1 MLFNSLQFVLFFIIV
16 TTLYFLIKHKYRW
29 ILLLLSSCYFYM
41 AFVPAYILILL
52 FTALVDYFAGIAI
65 EKSDG
70 GRKKFFLV
78 ITLIANIGVLGF
90 FKYYNFLNDNIAH
103 LLGSVGLQERL
114 PFLSFI
120 LPIGL
125 SFHTFQAM
133 SYTIEIYRGKQKA
146 ERKFGM
152 YFLYEM
158 FFPRL
163 VAGPIERPQ
172 NLLHQFYEH
181 HEFDPARVSSGLQ
194 LMAWGLFKKL
204 VIADRLAMI
213 VNNVYEYPQ
222 NFQGISLIIATVF
235 FAFQVYCDFSGYTD
249 IAIGAAEVLGFKLMT
264 NFNRPYLS
272 KSIAEFWQR
281 WHISLS
287 TWFRDY
293 VYLPLAYSTSRK
305 LKEETFLGIRVDY
318 VVYTY
323 ATMITFLIC
332 GLWHGASWNFV
343 IWGGLHGFML
353 VFAVLISKP
362 KTKLFHK
369 LGINRH
375 GRPYLVFQ
383 VLVTFSLVSLA
394 WVFFRANT
402 LHDAVYITKH
412 MFTGI
417 SGNIKE
423 VMQNHSA
430 FKTIVTLDSGRNF
443 VFSIIILP
451 VFFWIESLQRKLDIR
466 ELVKQQPLFKRYVIY
481 YIFIMI
487 FILFGVFDASRQFI
501 YFQF

>member
-16 TTLYFLIKHKYRW
+16 TTLYFSFKHKYRW
-29 ILLLLSSCYFYM
+29 ILLLISSCYFYM
-41 AFVPAYILILL
+41 AFVPVYILILL
-52 FTALVDYFAGIAI
+52 FTALIDYFAGIAI

-70 GRKKFFLV
+70 SRKKFFLA
-78 ITLIANIGVLGF
+78 ITLAANIGVLGF
-90 FKYYNFLNDNIAH
+90 FKYYNFLNENVAYV
-103 LLGSVGLQERL
+103 LGGFGIQERL

-133 SYTIEIYRGKQKA
+133 SYTIEIYRGNFKA
-146 ERKFGM
+146 ERRFGI

-158 FFPRL
+158 FYPRL

-172 NLLHQFYEH
+172 NLLHQFDEPH
-181 HEFDPARVSSGLQ
+181 QFDLVRMGSGLQ

-204 VIADRLAMI
+204 VIADRLAII
-213 VNNVYEYPQ
+213 VNNVYEYPT
-222 NFQGISLIIATVF
+222 NFEGVSLIIATIF

-249 IAIGAAEVLGFKLMT
+249 IAIGAAEVMGFKLMT

-293 VYLPLAYSTSRK
+293 LYLPIAYATSRK
-305 LKEETFLGIRVDY
+305 LKKESYLGIKVDY
-318 VVYTY
+318 IVYMY
-323 ATMITFLIC
+323 ATIITFLIC
-332 GLWHGASWNFV
+332 GLWHGSSWNFV
-343 IWGGLHGFML
+343 IWGGLHGIFL
-353 VFAVLISKP
+353 IFALLISKP
-362 KTKLFHK
+362 KKRVFKH
-369 LGINRH
+369 LGINRNS
-375 GRPYLVFQ
+375 RPYHIFQ

-402 LHDAVYITKH
+402 MQDAMYICTH

-417 SGNIKE
+417 SANIKE
-423 VMQNHSA
+423 VLQDHA
-430 FKTIVTLDSGRNF
+430 AIKTIITLDSGRNF
-443 VFSIIILP
+443 AFSMIILP
-451 VFFWIESLQRKLDIR
+451 AFFWIETLQRKLDIR
-466 ELVKQQPLFKRYVIY
+466 ELVMQQPVLKRYIIY
-481 YIFIMI
+481 YVFIMV
-487 FILFGVFDASRQFI
+487 FILFGVFDSSRQFI

>member
-249 IAIGAAEVLGFKLMT
+249 IAIGAAEVLGIKLMT
-264 NFNRPYLS
+264 NINRPYLS
-272 KSIAEFWQR
+272 K
-281 WHISLS
+281 
-287 TWFRDY
+287 
-293 VYLPLAYSTSRK
+293 
-305 LKEETFLGIRVDY
+305 
-318 VVYTY
+318 
-323 ATMITFLIC
+323 
-332 GLWHGASWNFV
+332 
-343 IWGGLHGFML
+343 
-353 VFAVLISKP
+353 
-362 KTKLFHK
+362 
-369 LGINRH
+369 
-375 GRPYLVFQ
+375 
-383 VLVTFSLVSLA
+383 
-394 WVFFRANT
+394 
-402 LHDAVYITKH
+402 
-412 MFTGI
+412 
-417 SGNIKE
+417 
-423 VMQNHSA
+423 
-430 FKTIVTLDSGRNF
+430 
-443 VFSIIILP
+443 
-451 VFFWIESLQRKLDIR
+451 
-466 ELVKQQPLFKRYVIY
+466 
-481 YIFIMI
+481 
-487 FILFGVFDASRQFI
+487 
-501 YFQF
+501 